1 MVRTVILSKSCSA
14 PARLKRALQ
23 IMLQFTNLQT
33 LTFNQLF
40 SSCAKSFEINQLP
53 TFCGTLVGGYTLLQL
68 PLRTLCNIC
77 FQSVARNSSQDL
89 TIDKLRRIIPRFLA
103 AFVSAWF
110 SLRLLNI
117 VEAVKIRERE
127 HGDEFAQAKRPS
139 FEDTCTQTGKDVK
152 PYGPPF
158 AGTTIDLTLFA
169 FTRAVDTIV
178 VRIWRRHR
186 GSRFRSRQVIPS
198 ILSRHT
204 DTLLFALSSGTIMWT
219 WFYLP
224 SRLPKQ
230 YNKWIG
236 EVAQVDQRLIKAL
249 RKCRA
254 GSFVYGEDKGAP
266 ARFLQGMC
274 KEYDWPIE
282 WGDPEKTIPI
292 PCEMV
297 HMGTGPNCHWH
308 ALARFGRTFR
318 FAMATNLPLQL
329 LFKGISKRKLTHQ
342 ALTQACKDAAT
353 SSTFLGLFVA
363 LMYYGI
369 CLSRTCMGPKLFD
382 RETVSPQMWDSGLCV
397 RAACI
402 LCGWSV
408 LIEAPKRRQELAMF
422 VAPRALA
429 TQLPREY
436 DASHF
441 WRERV
446 AFSLSTAV
454 LFTMAQED
462 SSAVRGMLG
471 KLLDGILR
479 Y

>member
-1 MVRTVILSKSCSA
+1 M
-14 PARLKRALQ
+14 
-23 IMLQFTNLQT
+23 
-33 LTFNQLF
+33 
-40 SSCAKSFEINQLP
+40 
-53 TFCGTLVGGYTLLQL
+53 QL
-68 PLRTLCNIC
+68 PLRISYNHI
-77 FQSVARNSSQDL
+77 FGPVARSSVPSP
-89 TIDKLRRIIPRFLA
+89 KSLRSRRLLPRFLA
-103 AFVSAWF
+103 AFISAWF

-117 VEAVKIRERE
+117 AEAVKIQERKHE
-127 HGDEFAQAKRPS
+127 EEVVQAKIL
-139 FEDTCTQTGKDVK
+139 EDTSSKQAKDATL
-152 PYGPPF
+152 YGPPF

-169 FTRAVDTIV
+169 ATRAIDTTIV
-178 VRIWRRHR
+178 NIWRQ
-186 GSRFRSRQVIPS
+186 RQKAGKNPNHVIS
-198 ILSRHT
+198 SLLSRHT

-224 SRLPKQ
+224 TRLPKQ

-236 EVAQVDQRLIKAL
+236 EVAQVDERLIEAL

-254 GSFVYGEDKGAP
+254 GSFVYGKDKGES

-274 KEYDWPIE
+274 KEYGWPVE
-282 WGDPEKTIPI
+282 WGDPEKTVPI

-297 HMGTGPNCHWH
+297 HMGTGPDCHWH
-308 ALARFGRTFR
+308 AIARFSRTFR
-318 FAMATNLPLQL
+318 FAMATNLPLQVL
-329 LFKGISKRKLTHQ
+329 AKGISRRKLTLRVLKQ
-342 ALTQACKDAAT
+342 VCKDATT
-353 SSTFLGLFVA
+353 SSAFLGTFVA

-369 CLSRTCMGPKLFD
+369 CLSRTRIGPKVFSP
-382 RETVSPQMWDSGLCV
+382 EIVSPQMWDSGLCV

-408 LIEAPKRRQELAMF
+408 LIEAQKRRQELAMF

-436 DASHF
+436 EASHF